1 MTDALPSP
9 DRGYFTDAYL
19 ATRRAGAAALALT
32 VDTASG
38 TMRQMRVLACFG
50 AVPRTSQP
58 LEAAAPPDRKS
69 PSHVWGRGGRGLRGS
84 VIMECG
90 RGGSNPLSPEGA
102 RTVELAPQPDQC
114 VPFPVRSAST

>member
-9 DRGYFTDAYL
+9 DRGYFTDDYL

-69 PSHVWGRGGRGLRGS
+69 PSHVWGRGAACAEASLWS
-84 VIMECG
+84 VG
-90 RGGSNPLSPEGA
+90 VGA
-102 RTVELAPQPDQC
+102 RTPSPRRALE
-114 VPFPVRSAST
+114 